1 MVAQDPAAPQLV
13 AAVFGTS
20 VASERT
26 ICTRLLSLNFSVST
40 PMADGAV

>member
-20 VASERT
+20 VASEHD
-26 ICTRLLSLNFSVST
+26 RLQTPCIAGLRSLHT
-40 PMADGAV
+40 DGAV